1 MTALAHSLMRIWSAK
16 NRVPHLTGWG
26 TSGSLLTAAE
36 KATLVRRAHQ
46 AVLKLIEVARRTA
59 PTVFVIAYNIFR

>member
-1 MTALAHSLMRIWSAK
+1 
-16 NRVPHLTGWG
+16 
-26 TSGSLLTAAE
+26 LTAAE